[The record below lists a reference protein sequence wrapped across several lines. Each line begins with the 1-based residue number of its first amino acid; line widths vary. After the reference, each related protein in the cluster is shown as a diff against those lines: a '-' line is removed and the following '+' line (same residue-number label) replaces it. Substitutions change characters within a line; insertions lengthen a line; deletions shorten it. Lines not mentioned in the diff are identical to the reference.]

1 MARRKAN
8 LRTRPKSVTLERASS
23 QNADEVGDQEMHEAS
38 TQASTQVS
46 TLDVQPAKRVT
57 RGPNKY
63 LEIWDLPDDQEIELP
78 LNSMHQPV
86 DEGAR
91 TFTGFLGTIAR
102 KPHMCPIKYL
112 DWKVM
117 PEELKEECWRLVKR
131 KYQVP
136 DNPKAYE
143 GLKKF
148 TLQKIGKAWRDHKC
162 RLKAKYY
169 IPHSRNKAR
178 VKSNGPRKCIPEDW
192 NILVDHWY
200 SDDAVIESDKNKD
213 RRSKQ
218 DDIHTGGS
226 CGYAMHAAKNAKTD
240 GHPVERAVLFQIL
253 HTRKDGSAVNPAMK
267 EKMDKMKDL
276 LVDPKNQLQSSD
288 ISGSIAWSRDDVFAK
303 VMGKEHKGRIR
314 GVGFGP
320 TPSGQSSKT
329 ALTNSEIQL
338 SQARDNEVA
347 QLKASL
353 ATMEEKLV
361 GFDEMKEKVSQFE
374 EMEQRMEQRM
384 EERMEQRMARMLQQ
398 MQQTTQCNQDAP
410 LIEQSPALPKSSAAS
425 HQPGSL

>member
-23 QNADEVGDQEMHEAS
+23 QDADEVGDQEMHEAS
-38 TQASTQVS
+38 TQVSTQASTQGS
-46 TLDVQPAKRVT
+46 DVQPAIRVT
-57 RGPNKY
+57 RGPKKY

-78 LNSMHQPV
+78 LNSMHRPV
-86 DEGAR
+86 DEGER

-102 KPHMCPIKYL
+102 KHHMCPIKYL

-117 PEELKEECWRLVKR
+117 PEELKEECWHLVKQ
-131 KYQVP
+131 KYQVN

-169 IPHSRNKAR
+169 ISHSRNKAR
-178 VKSNGPRKCIPEDW
+178 VKSNGPRKCIPKDW

-200 SDDAVIESDKNKD
+200 FDDAV
-213 RRSKQ
+213 
-218 DDIHTGGS
+218 
-226 CGYAMHAAKNAKTD
+226 AKTD

-253 HTRKDGSAVNPAMK
+253 HTCKDGSAVNPVMK

-288 ISGSIAWSRDDVFAK
+288 TSGSIARSTDDVFVK
-303 VMGKEHKGRIR
+303 LMGKESKGRIR

-320 TPSGQSSKT
+320 TLSGQSSKI
-329 ALTNSEIQL
+329 ALTDSEIQS
-338 SQARDNEVA
+338 SQPRDNEIA
-347 QLKASL
+347 QLKAFL

-361 GFDEMKEKVSQFE
+361 GFNKMKEKLVNS
-374 EMEQRMEQRM
+374 
-384 EERMEQRMARMLQQ
+384 
-398 MQQTTQCNQDAP
+398 
-410 LIEQSPALPKSSAAS
+410 KK
-425 HQPGSL
+425 

>member
-23 QNADEVGDQEMHEAS
+23 QDANEVGDQETHEAS
-38 TQASTQVS
+38 TQGS
-46 TLDVQPAKRVT
+46 DVQPAIRVT

-63 LEIWDLPDDQEIELP
+63 LEIWDLLDDQEIELP

-112 DWKVM
+112 DWKAM
-117 PEELKEECWRLVKR
+117 PEKLKEECWRLVKR

-162 RLKAKYY
+162 RLKAKHY

-178 VKSNGPRKCIPEDW
+178 VKSNRPRKCILEDW
-192 NILVDHWY
+192 DILVDHWY
-200 SDDAVIESDKNKD
+200 TDDAVIESDKNKD

-226 CGYAMHAAKNAKTD
+226 CGYVMHAAKKAKTD
-240 GHPVERAVLFQIL
+240 GHPIERAVLFQIL
-253 HTRKDGSAVNPAMK
+253 RTRKDGSAVNPVMK
-267 EKMDKMKDL
+267 EKMDKMKEL
-276 LVDPKNQLQSSD
+276 LVDPKNQLQSFD
-288 ISGSIAWSRDDVFAK
+288 RSGSIAWSTDDVFAK
-303 VMGKEHKGRIR
+303 VMGKERKGRIR

-329 ALTNSEIQL
+329 TLTDSEIQS
-338 SQARDNEVA
+338 SQARDNELA

-361 GFDEMKEKVSQFE
+361 GFDKMKEKISQFE
-374 EMEQRMEQRM
+374 EMEQRM
-384 EERMEQRMARMLQQ
+384 ARMFQQ
-398 MQQTTQCNQDAP
+398 MQQISTQCNQDAP
-410 LIEQSPALPKSSAAS
+410 LIEQSPALSKSSAAS
-425 HQPGSL
+425 HQPRSL